1 MNDTGFVDNVYNYI
15 SSEYG
20 NSILKTVRSTN
31 NSNTVEKI
39 VSSSV
44 KQNDTVEHTANKII
58 AMLRVN
64 PWFFTLN

>member
-1 MNDTGFVDNVYNYI
+1 MNDTGFVDNVYDYI

-64 PWFFTLN
+64 P

>member
-44 KQNDTVEHTANKII
+44 KQNYTVEHTANKII

-64 PWFFTLN
+64 P

>member
-15 SSEYG
+15 SLEYG

-64 PWFFTLN
+64 P